1 MSHAVCYL
9 ERADRGCRIVSAR
22 LVAGEVDEVWVAS
35 RLNDTTAQAGLL
47 DATDAA
53 AWVRDRMAALPGR
66 RLDAVCVDADGSAC
80 TWLTAPSN
88 EHSVVV
94 AALAQGRDALLTG
107 GGSGEEA
114 TADAFALE
122 ACAVQAVDQ
131 TPSPNAW
138 TSRKASAASAG
149 ATGRRLAVLVVP
161 DSVIRVFLDE
171 LDGHRIAPRTVE
183 SLWHG
188 LSRAW
193 DPSADAVPAS
203 GPRADRV
210 VAESQH
216 PTAVVLVDPRG
227 RLSWS
232 WSRGGDLLTGGGMR
246 LAHAESVLED
256 EPTALVHH
264 ADVARLTTDWLS
276 WAAQLGTAPTRIVC
290 IAPRLTHDAD
300 DALDAAGLG
309 RSLATAWPSAGLD
322 MVVHEDPIGATL
334 RRLAGASVAEH
345 TAIAPS
351 MLPLTRRPA
360 RVHRAMHIWLA
371 VAIVA
376 VSAVFAAM
384 GIRLD
389 RSASRVSSAAESIRQ
404 QTRSEVEVIDPQIAA
419 SPLMMRELQIAVDAA
434 RARVVQTASPVASKP
449 VMQELLTVAMILS
462 GFADAGVEVEKIDI
476 NHIAGRMDVLVPQTS
491 EGTFAAE
498 QLDQSLR
505 AVRAAMAWQG
515 RFATGSVGGVG
526 GARNRY
532 QLVGTWRDVAPTVE
546 PAR

>member
-1 MSHAVCYL
+1 M
-9 ERADRGCRIVSAR
+9 SAR

-35 RLNDTTAQAGLL
+35 RLNDATAQAGML
-47 DATDAA
+47 DAAEAA

-80 TWLTAPSN
+80 TWLTAPSS

-94 AALAQGRDALLTG
+94 AAMAQGRDALLTG
-107 GGSGEEA
+107 GGTGDGA
-114 TADAFALE
+114 TADAFELE

-131 TPSPNAW
+131 TPAQSAW
-138 TSRKASAASAG
+138 TSRKPAGAAQG

-161 DSVIRVFLDE
+161 DAVVRVFLDE

-193 DPSADAVPAS
+193 DPAAGGSATT

-232 WSRGGDLLTGGGMR
+232 WSRAGVLLTGGGMR
-246 LAHAESVLED
+246 LAHAETPLDD
-256 EPTALVHH
+256 EPTARVHRD
-264 ADVARLTTDWLS
+264 DVARLTTDWLS
-276 WAAQLGTAPTRIVC
+276 WAAQLGAAPTRITCV
-290 IAPRLTHDAD
+290 APPLAIDSD
-300 DALDAAGLG
+300 DTLDAAGLG
-309 RSLATAWPSAGLD
+309 RSLAAAWPSAGLD

-334 RRLAGASVAEH
+334 RRLAGASVGDHA
-345 TAIAPS
+345 AGAPS

-376 VSAVFAAM
+376 VAAVFAAL

-389 RSASRVSSAAESIRQ
+389 RSASRLSSAAETIRQ
-404 QTRSEVEVIDPQIAA
+404 ETRSEVEAIDPQIAA
-419 SPLMMRELQIAVDAA
+419 SPLMMRELQIAVDEA
-434 RARVVQTASPVASKP
+434 RTRVDRTASPVATKP

-498 QLDQSLR
+498 QLEQSLR
-505 AVRAAMAWQG
+505 AVRAALAWQG
-515 RFATGSVGGVG
+515 RFATGNVGGVG

-532 QLVGTWRDVAPTVE
+532 QLMGTWREVAPTPE
-546 PAR
+546 PPR